1 MRYSWNIFR
10 TLLFRKK
17 NTQIQ
22 PYRQELRNILWYI
35 LVISPSPSSVVLC
48 NLRPVIVYVACRP
61 LVNWC
66 LWVYR
71 LASVVCEM
79 SKYGFREQLV
89 VKTSPTDQRWMD
101 WTDVIRVWQQPLVT
115 VLINLPC
122 AHRRTQTH
130 MLHSRKCPVHLPQG
144 SRSSSKTV

>member
-1 MRYSWNIFR
+1 MLYSWNIFR

-22 PYRQELRNILWYI
+22 PYRLEWNILWYI
-35 LVISPSPSSVVLC
+35 LVICLSPSSVVSC
-48 NLRPVIVYVACRP
+48 NLRPVIVVYVICRP

-89 VKTSPTDQRWMD
+89 AKTSPTDQRWMD
-101 WTDVIRVWQQPLVT
+101 WTDVVRVGQLPLVT
-115 VLINLPC
+115 ILINLPC
-122 AHRRTQTH
+122 AHWQTD
-130 MLHSRKCPVHLPQG
+130 MLHSRKCPFHLPQG
-144 SRSSSKTV
+144 SRSSSKTF